1 VLWNKYRGDGNAVRA
16 GSAAEKRVLA
26 AARR

>member
-1 VLWNKYRGDGNAVRA
+1 VVWNKYRGQGAAISA
-16 GSAAEKRVLA
+16 GSAAEKRVAA